1 MTRPIRVEQ
10 SYSFGKLASHN
21 TAVWKAAIGPGSCLA
36 KVPVRYTG
44 MRPPARIMATCR
56 AESQCDVRMAA
67 LRVRLRGLD
76 VAGVV
81 QPLRQR
87 LSGQPVTDVDAR
99 SRGRSANWVPT
110 VCVDGDGGDDAQPG
124 GEPDRVGYLVGARDG
139 SASGRLGMST
149 GVLLAA
155 AVRTVSVVGKTA
167 ARRKRASWTGF
178 RIHRCGLRS
187 QRLSVEA
194 RRRTRATTANR
205 RNAIGNGR
213 AEYQLTRRWA
223 KIAQTKNSTSPMAA
237 ATPMNGMA
245 MPAIKPTAPANFSAP
260 SGSNHDDETSTLAT
274 LATACFAR
282 RKSNEAAQMFIAAAT
297 TATATYPMNIATLPF
312 LRSAFDH
319 GPGAG
324 TTEHWSPLARLTRH

>member
-1 MTRPIRVEQ
+1 
-10 SYSFGKLASHN
+10 
-21 TAVWKAAIGPGSCLA
+21 
-36 KVPVRYTG
+36 
-44 MRPPARIMATCR
+44 MRCPA
-56 AESQCDVRMAA
+56 
-67 LRVRLRGLD
+67 GG
-76 VAGVV
+76 VAGEVAGRRRRRRRAAA
-81 QPLRQR
+81 QAAPQWSAGHRC
-87 LSGQPVTDVDAR
+87 DAR

-124 GEPDRVGYLVGARDG
+124 GEPDRVAYLVGARDG

-260 SGSNHDDETSTLAT
+260 SRGNHDGGTSTLAA
-274 LATACFAR
+274 LATACSAR

-297 TATATYPMNIATLPF
+297 TATATYPMNIATFLP
-312 LRSAFDH
+312 SAFDD
-319 GPGAG
+319 GPSRGENRAPV
-324 TTEHWSPLARLTRH
+324 TPCTVCPSLM

>member
-1 MTRPIRVEQ
+1 MTRPNRVEQ
-10 SYSFGKLASHN
+10 SYSLGKLASHN
-21 TAVWKAAIGPGSCLA
+21 TAVWKAAVGPGSCLA

-81 QPLRQR
+81 QPLRQ
-87 LSGQPVTDVDAR
+87 L
-99 SRGRSANWVPT
+99 
-110 VCVDGDGGDDAQPG
+110 
-124 GEPDRVGYLVGARDG
+124 L
-139 SASGRLGMST
+139 SGRLGMST

-237 ATPMNGMA
+237 ATPM
-245 MPAIKPTAPANFSAP
+245 T
-260 SGSNHDDETSTLAT
+260 
-274 LATACFAR
+274 
-282 RKSNEAAQMFIAAAT
+282 
-297 TATATYPMNIATLPF
+297 
-312 LRSAFDH
+312 
-319 GPGAG
+319 
-324 TTEHWSPLARLTRH
+324 